1 MQTFTDIKKKFY
13 YPKVFLSFIY
23 LFKYTVKFQKKKR
36 NFKDFLVSHGK
47 NQKIPVN
54 QKTPKTR

>member
-13 YPKVFLSFIY
+13 YPTVFLSFIY

-54 QKTPKTR
+54 QKTP